1 MAGRERL
8 AGVGIVAQ
16 MEVDRVASTVSAGDG
31 IDGSIRLASHCP
43 GRLDPHRRALRHR
56 RRRIAPTDVDIVH
69 PAIDPIDHHVMAVAM
84 LDGTAPADHQPDDP
98 VAQLGP
104 NPLLHP
110 RVVEP
115 PRGPLT
121 LPTPEYVATLT
132 AARRGCV
139 DTLAA

>member
-69 PAIDPIDHHVMAVAM
+69 PAIDAIRSEEHTSELQSLMRISYAV
-84 LDGTAPADHQPDDP
+84 LC
-98 VAQLGP
+98 
-104 NPLLHP
+104 LHKNKK
-110 RVVEP
+110 
-115 PRGPLT
+115 
-121 LPTPEYVATLT
+121 
-132 AARRGCV
+132 
-139 DTLAA
+139 

>member
-69 PAIDPIDHHVMAVAM
+69 PAIDAIAHPVMAVAM
-84 LDGTAPADHQPDDP
+84 LVGKAPAAPPPHHRFPQLAPPHLLAPDP
-98 VAQLGP
+98 APPAPGP
-104 NPLLHP
+104 
-110 RVVEP
+110 P
-115 PRGPLT
+115 PP
-121 LPTPEYVATLT
+121 P
-132 AARRGCV
+132 
-139 DTLAA
+139 

>member
-69 PAIDPIDHHVMAVAM
+69 PAIDAIDHHVMAVAM
-84 LDGTAPADHQPDDP
+84 LVGKAPADQRSEEHTSELQSLMRSSYA
-98 VAQLGP
+98 VFCLKKKKNKKQQ
-104 NPLLHP
+104 
-110 RVVEP
+110 
-115 PRGPLT
+115 
-121 LPTPEYVATLT
+121 
-132 AARRGCV
+132 
-139 DTLAA
+139 